1 MKLGPKTNFQN
12 ANTAT
17 SKKRLTMTS
26 CRQIVKSLS
35 FFGYMAN
42 LEQLTVTLY
51 LTKIEKKTKK
61 SLTQLSYYCFE

>member
-17 SKKRLTMTS
+17 SKKEMTL

-51 LTKIEKKTKK
+51 LTKIENKAKK
-61 SLTQLSYYCFE
+61 SLTQLSYYYFE

>member
-17 SKKRLTMTS
+17 SKKEMTS

-51 LTKIEKKTKK
+51 LTKIENKAKK
-61 SLTQLSYYCFE
+61 SLTQLSYYYFE